1 MNKGAGDT
9 RIVRVEE
16 TTSVTGPAVE
26 KPAVEVDQQAMVAV
40 DAAIAEAVEVMSAT
54 REQIAKTL
62 NSRNPSAFGEE
73 GSSNSPVAMVAG
85 SRRRILDQMSA
96 SRAAMDSGHAQI
108 DDLLRLN
115 SQLLERISSLTREM
129 EAGTMPARLY
139 LVELRTEVGNY
150 LDRVD
155 SVLSNRVTVQLS

>member
-1 MNKGAGDT
+1 MKNNAGDT
-9 RIVRVEE
+9 RIVKVEE

-26 KPAVEVDQQAMVAV
+26 QPAVEVDLQAMTAV

-62 NSRNPSAFGEE
+62 NSRTTGTGEE
-73 GSSNSPVAMVAG
+73 GANNSPVAMVAG

-96 SRAAMDSGHAQI
+96 SRAAMDSAQSQI
-108 DDLLRLN
+108 DQLLRLN
-115 SQLLERISSLTREM
+115 SQLAERASNLTREL
-129 EAGTMPARLY
+129 GTGSMPAKLY

-155 SVLSNRVTVQLS
+155 NLLNNRVTIQVS